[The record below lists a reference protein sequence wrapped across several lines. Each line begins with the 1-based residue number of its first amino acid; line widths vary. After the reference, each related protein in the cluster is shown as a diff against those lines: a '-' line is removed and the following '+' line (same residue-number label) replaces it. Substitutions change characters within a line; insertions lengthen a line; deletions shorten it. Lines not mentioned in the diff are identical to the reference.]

1 MYAAGVAEHTDWCLR
16 LAARQQIQYH
26 RRMDHTAPASTT
38 APGLPTP
45 VEGASGPQI
54 RHYAALPVEED
65 SAKPRY
71 RVAAL
76 MLAADPVDAG
86 AGIAAV
92 SELLGASQWTI
103 YRWLQGTHQPMRVLA
118 DAIDRAFT
126 ALPPDAQTA
135 PSRIRRGREA

>member
-1 MYAAGVAEHTDWCLR
+1 
-16 LAARQQIQYH
+16 
-26 RRMDHTAPASTT
+26 MDQPVTAPTASTAPA
-38 APGLPTP
+38 
-45 VEGASGPQI
+45 VEGVAGPQI

-65 SAKPRY
+65 PTKARY

-86 AGIAAV
+86 AGMAAV

-103 YRWLQGTHQPMRVLA
+103 YRWLQGTHQPMRVLS
-118 DAIDRAFT
+118 DAIDRAFM
-126 ALPPDAQTA
+126 ALSPDAQTA